1 VPDWPKVV
9 QTFSDRIEKVETD
22 QSAIDQFVGAIGP
35 AISLTDAAQ
44 ALGAKGIPPRLAEE
58 LLIPEIRESSRRLVA
73 ALVARQLSARLTG
86 MLVDQPPPNKQSMAI
101 PASQTQWL
109 ANNGPFPSLAESM
122 EQVTVLEKKQADGP
136 DNAEPS
142 AALLV
147 LAGKLAEE
155 AIQQAMEEWWRLQ
168 TWKERV
174 RIARGKSRLC
184 GTWQWVIHNHQKHHQ
199 EQKLSLLFPPTGPN
213 SQMIPGLTE
222 LVALGDTVY
231 LRWEMNGHTQEDSLL
246 FSKEGNR
253 LEGTFV
259 NSQGGWGS
267 ITGKRTASCTIE
279 K

>member
-1 VPDWPKVV
+1 VPDWQKVV
-9 QTFSDRIEKVETD
+9 QTFSDRIEKVEAD
-22 QSAIDQFVGAIGP
+22 QPAIDQFIEAIGP
-35 AISLTDAAQ
+35 AVSLTDAAQ

-58 LLIPEIRESSRRLVA
+58 LLIPEIRESARRLVA
-73 ALVARQLSARLTG
+73 ALVARQLSGRLTG
-86 MLVDQPPPNKQSMAI
+86 MMVDHATQETLSMAI

-109 ANNGPFPSLAESM
+109 ANNGPFPSLTEAMRE
-122 EQVTVLEKKQADGP
+122 VTVSKNKQAEGP
-136 DNAEPS
+136 GNTGPS
-142 AALLV
+142 TALLV

-155 AIQQAMEEWWRLQ
+155 AHQQAMTEWWNLQ
-168 TWKERV
+168 TWKDRV

-184 GTWQWVIHNHQKHHQ
+184 GTWQWVIHNHQRHHQ

-231 LRWEMNGHTQEDSLL
+231 LRWETNGHTQEDSLL

-267 ITGKRTASCTIE
+267 ITGKRTASCTSE